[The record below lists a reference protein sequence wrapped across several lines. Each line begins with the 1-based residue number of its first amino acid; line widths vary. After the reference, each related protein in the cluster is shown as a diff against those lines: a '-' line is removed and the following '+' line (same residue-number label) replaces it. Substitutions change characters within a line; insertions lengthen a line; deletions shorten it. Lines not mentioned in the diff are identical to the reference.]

1 MKTLFALLLTLFTLS
16 ALPATDPKAAYL
28 MTQNG
33 EAVII
38 DVREVDEIKLGM
50 IKDAKWF
57 PLSQVLEDKNW
68 KEVFLKITADN
79 KIFLHCKTGKRAE
92 RVMNILKEN
101 GISSENIGGYESLKK
116 ILPIKAPEVK

>member
-1 MKTLFALLLTLFTLS
+1 MKSIFCLLLTLFTVS
-16 ALPATDPKAAYL
+16 AFSTTDPKAAYL
-28 MTQNG
+28 MTQKG

-38 DVREVDEIKLGM
+38 NVRESNETKSGM

-57 PLSQVLEDKNW
+57 PLSQVLEDKKW
-68 KEVFLKITADN
+68 KETFLKISAD
-79 KIFLHCKTGKRAE
+79 KKLFLYCRSGKRSE